1 MQIITELLSVLNGQF
16 SETNLRHFSIIIESI
31 LGLSN
36 SVTTLSVSRFSS
48 LSYRTVQRFYAL
60 KEVNWLMVNLLL
72 FKFLVY
78 KKGKTYLLAGDE
90 TVKDKSGKSTYGI
103 GRFYSS
109 LAKQVIKSVSFLA
122 ISVIDI
128 ESETSYILGCKQLIN
143 PAKNDKKDKD
153 VAEKVK
159 NKDTLPK
166 PKGRPK
172 GSKNKAK
179 TSPKGTSY
187 QVLESL
193 LSIVKSQLF
202 ALLPELSC
210 FHLVLDGFYGHEDY
224 LLLALK
230 NGLNIISKLKSNA
243 HLILPYEG
251 EQNGIGRPK
260 TKGKKVDLNKID
272 SKFLVKIIDDKDSN
286 VKTNVYQLKVF
297 TPKMTGITINVVV
310 MNHIHQITQRQSRT
324 VLFTNDLNLDALTVI
339 KFYSLRFQIEFDFR
353 DAKQFYGLADF
364 KNYKQIQVTNAV
376 NIAFTMTVI
385 GKLILE
391 KYRTKLNCTDMGI
404 IDLKAVFRTQKYAE
418 TLLNNNTFDPDE
430 FLNSP
435 QFLNLARLEAIH
447 I

>member
-16 SETNLRHFSIIIESI
+16 SETNLRHFSFIIESI

-60 KEVNWLMVNLLL
+60 KEINWLMVNLLL

-78 KKGKTYLLAGDE
+78 KKGKTYLFAGDE
-90 TVKDKSGKSTYGI
+90 TVKAKAGKSTYGI

-109 LAKQVIKSVSFLA
+109 IAKQVIKSISFLVVC
-122 ISVIDI
+122 VIDI
-128 ESETSYILGCKQLIN
+128 ETETSYILGCKQLIN
-143 PAKNDKKDKD
+143 AIPAAKEAGT
-153 VAEKVK
+153 VAEKTKSK
-159 NKDTLPK
+159 NITQK

-172 GSKNKAK
+172 GSKNKPK
-179 TSPKGTSY
+179 QTPKGTSY

-193 LSIVKSQLF
+193 LGLVKSQLF
-202 ALLPELSC
+202 TLLPELSC

-251 EQNGIGRPK
+251 EQTGIGRPK
-260 TKGKKVDLNKID
+260 TKGKKVDLNNID
-272 SKFLVKIIDDKDSN
+272 SKFFVKTIDDKDSN
-286 VKTNVYQLKVF
+286 VKTNIYQLKVF
-297 TPKMTGITINVVV
+297 TPKMVGITLNVVV
-310 MNHIHQITQRQSRT
+310 MIHVHQITQRQSRT
-324 VLFTNDLNLDALTVI
+324 VLFTNDLNLDAITII
-339 KFYSLRFQIEFDFR
+339 KYYSLRFQIEFDFR

-364 KNYKQIQVTNAV
+364 KNFKQTQVTNAV

-391 KYRTKLNCTDMGI
+391 KYRNKINCPTMGI
-404 IDLKAVFRTQKYAE
+404 IDLKTVFRTQKYAQ
-418 TLLNNNTFDPDE
+418 TLLNNNPFDPDV